1 MALVSLDQARAHC
14 RVDSDYPAEQLEVY
28 LGAAEDHAAAFLNRK
43 VYETADQMAA
53 AVLDGSA
60 GENPIVV
67 NKSIQA
73 AIMLMTGHLFA
84 NREQNVAGA
93 TVVALPTGFDQL
105 LMPYRVGM
113 GV

>member
-14 RVDSDYPAEQLEVY
+14 RVEPDYPAEQLEVY
-28 LGAAEDHAAAFLNRK
+28 LGAAEDHASAFLGRK
-43 VYETADQMAA
+43 VYESAEKMAA
-53 AVLDGSA
+53 AILDGTA

-73 AIMLMTGHLFA
+73 AVLLLTGHLFA
-84 NREQNVAGA
+84 NRENSVVGVTVA
-93 TVVALPTGFDQL
+93 VLPTGFDQL